1 MDSAGI
7 DYVWLLLDDHSRY
20 WKAAEECL
28 KRLVPCPRVKILR
41 RPVHGMTVEDIWSFF
56 CDLRRYLESGA
67 RVSVACWQSRHRS
80 VAALVLFFMAECMM
94 TLPQAV
100 AIVSAHPLQRFH
112 EFNGLDKLLHF
123 ASKLA
128 KWRQEEHQATE
139 AKRHVSV
146 GPDSDTEASSSCSSS
161 GQWRKRGPRPRSPP
175 GLSRAEHKEAAVPDR
190 KEQATR
196 GENKQKRQVLNIL
209 YYTGLQE
216 PPGLNPII
224 ISTCLQTRVIVV
236 NS

>member
-1 MDSAGI
+1 
-7 DYVWLLLDDHSRY
+7 
-20 WKAAEECL
+20 
-28 KRLVPCPRVKILR
+28 
-41 RPVHGMTVEDIWSFF
+41 
-56 CDLRRYLESGA
+56 
-67 RVSVACWQSRHRS
+67 
-80 VAALVLFFMAECMM
+80 M

-100 AIVSAHPLQRFH
+100 VIVSAHPLQRFH
-112 EFNGLDKLLHF
+112 EFIGLEKMKHI
-123 ASKLA
+123 ASQLA
-128 KWRQEEHQATE
+128 KWRQEEHQAAE
-139 AKRHVSV
+139 ATRLVSV

-161 GQWRKRGPRPRSPP
+161 GQWRKRGPRPKSPP
-175 GLSRAEHKEAAVPDR
+175 GLSRAEHKEAAVPDQ